1 MGWIRGALGVAG
13 GRHPVTVDGTTPEDA
28 AFEVFLRPQ
37 WTEQGRPTEPASAPD
52 LARGDDLDGAE
63 AVDAGEV
70 REVYLPLAR
79 WIEEWVTERRESVG
93 DGRPTP
99 AVVGITGSVAAGK
112 TTTARVLAEL
122 LRRGPD
128 RPTVD
133 LLATDSFLLPN
144 RVLGQRGLLG
154 RKGFPE
160 TYDRRALAA
169 AVEAVRSGQAEVAV
183 PVYRHAAYDIVP
195 DEVQWIRRPD
205 LLLVE
210 GLAVLRDGP
219 VDGGPES
226 AGSRSLVDLAVY
238 IDADE
243 SALHHWHTE
252 RLLGLRSGNGSD
264 GGDGGDSGGGDSGEF
279 LRWLRSLS
287 DAEALAVATSS
298 WSEINLVNLREHVA
312 PTRARADV
320 ILEKDDHHRVH
331 RVLVRHPPDPSRAE

>member
-1 MGWIRGALGVAG
+1 M
-13 GRHPVTVDGTTPEDA
+13 TVEAATPEE

-37 WTEQGRPTEPASAPD
+37 WAERAGSSGPGSASD
-52 LARGDDLDGAE
+52 TARADDAGGVD
-63 AVDAGEV
+63 AVDPEEV

-79 WIEEWVTERRESVG
+79 WIEEQVTERRNSSQDPDG
-93 DGRPTP
+93 GGGRPTP
-99 AVVGITGSVAAGK
+99 TVVGITGSVAAGK

-122 LRRGPD
+122 LRQGPD

-144 RVLGQRGLLG
+144 RELEERGLLG

-160 TYDRRALAA
+160 TYDHRALAA

-219 VDGGPES
+219 ADAGAEE
-226 AGSRSLVDLAVY
+226 AGSPSLVDLAVY

-243 SALHHWHTE
+243 SALLHWHTE
-252 RLLGLRSGNGSD
+252 RLLGLRDVD
-264 GGDGGDSGGGDSGEF
+264 GGDPGGGGSGDF
-279 LRWLRSLS
+279 LSWLRSLS

-298 WSEINLVNLREHVA
+298 WSEINLVNLRDHVA

-331 RVLVRHPPDPSRAE
+331 RVLVRRRTVAA

>member
-1 MGWIRGALGVAG
+1 L
-13 GRHPVTVDGTTPEDA
+13 TVDGATPEEE

-37 WTEQGRPTEPASAPD
+37 WTERAGSTDPGSASD
-52 LARGDDLDGAE
+52 TARADAADGTD
-63 AVDAGEV
+63 AVDPAEV

-79 WIEEWVTERRESVG
+79 WIEERVTERRNPSRDADSG
-93 DGRPTP
+93 GRPTP
-99 AVVGITGSVAAGK
+99 VVVGITGSVAAGK
-112 TTTARVLAEL
+112 TTTARVLTEL

-144 RVLGQRGLLG
+144 RELEERGLLG

-160 TYDRRALAA
+160 TYDHGALAA

-195 DEVQWIRRPD
+195 GEVQWIRQPD

-219 VDGGPES
+219 VDAGTEE

-243 SALHHWHTE
+243 SALLSWHTE
-252 RLLGLRSGNGSD
+252 RLLGLRD
-264 GGDGGDSGGGDSGEF
+264 GDGDGDNSGGGGSGAF

-287 DAEALAVATSS
+287 DDEALAVAASS
-298 WSEINLVNLREHVA
+298 WSEINLVNLRDHVA
-312 PTRARADV
+312 PTRALADV

-331 RVLVRHPPDPSRAE
+331 RVLVRRRAVAA